1 MVEENNSKM
10 KDLVGFTEEELVEA
24 YGRFGYALM
33 RKSEMYDEIT
43 NLAQKL
49 VEAKN
54 SERSH
59 FGDLWNNTIW
69 EDVLTGK
76 ITVDNKKAYVREH
89 ISEYKADCEEIENK
103 INDCWRNIDIINT
116 FLKIGGLND

>member
-1 MVEENNSKM
+1 M

-24 YGRFGYALM
+24 YGSFGYALM

>member
-1 MVEENNSKM
+1 M
-10 KDLVGFTEEELVEA
+10 KELIGFTEEELVEA
-24 YGRFGYALM
+24 YGSSGYALM

-116 FLKIGGLND
+116 FLKIGGLDD